1 MMDFN
6 SYRKSLFSDLDNQ
19 SLKEAQQTMNQMQ
32 IISCTEKS
40 EVDAEI
46 AKAKLENA
54 KLENAKVEAEIKK
67 IEAETKD
74 VKSNKFI
81 KIAGVAVTAI
91 GTIGTGAVVLLLNG
105 MNIEAHRREELKYS
119 NEETERERSLSGKLL
134 DKFIKKY

>member
-6 SYRKSLFSDLDNQ
+6 EYRKSLFSNLDNQ

-32 IISCTEKS
+32 IVSCTEKS

-46 AKAKLENA
+46 AKAKLENSR
-54 KLENAKVEAEIKK
+54 LENAKVEAEIKK

-81 KIAGVAVTAI
+81 KLAGVAVTAI
-91 GTIGTGAVVLLLNG
+91 GTICTGAIVLLLNG

>member
-1 MMDFN
+1 MDFN
-6 SYRKSLFSDLDNQ
+6 EYRKSLFSNLDNQ

-32 IISCTEKS
+32 IVSCTEKS

-46 AKAKLENA
+46 AKAKLENSR
-54 KLENAKVEAEIKK
+54 LENAKVEAEIKK

-81 KIAGVAVTAI
+81 KLAGVAVTAI
-91 GTIGTGAVVLLLNG
+91 GTICTGAIVLLLNG